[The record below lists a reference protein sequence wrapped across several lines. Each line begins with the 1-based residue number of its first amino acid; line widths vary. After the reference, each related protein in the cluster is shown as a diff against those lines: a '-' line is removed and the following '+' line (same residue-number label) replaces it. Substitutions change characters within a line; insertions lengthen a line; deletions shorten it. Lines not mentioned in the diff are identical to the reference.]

1 MPRCGEG
8 KSLLPAP
15 NGVGSVPVK
24 RGEGGS
30 FAVLSTC
37 MHAARSKRSV
47 GSVPVKR
54 GRHSACNSGVGGAP
68 GMGPC
73 EERGA
78 GAVLSTCMPF
88 RSGWRAW
95 DGAV

>member
-24 RGEGGS
+24 RGVGYGRRAEH
-30 FAVLSTC
+30 L
-37 MHAARSKRSV
+37 HARCPLQTKCGQRA
-47 GSVPVKR
+47 
-54 GRHSACNSGVGGAP
+54 
-68 GMGPC
+68 C
-73 EERGA
+73 EEREA
-78 GAVLSTCMPF
+78 LSMQF
-88 RSGWRAW
+88 GSGWRAW